1 MKYRLGIDVGGT
13 NTDAVI
19 LDEKNAVVAKGKAST
34 TPDVSSGID
43 AVVGSVLGRAKLPP
57 GSITNAM
64 LGTTHATNAIVER
77 KGLSK
82 VGCIR
87 LAAPSGFAI
96 PPFIEWPRDL
106 LEALGCPFVI
116 VKGGYEFNGA
126 PLSHPD
132 KDEIRRALETISRAG
147 ASALA
152 VSCVFSPIN
161 DEQEL
166 LVEALAHEVLGPA
179 FPVTLSREIGSIGII
194 ERENAAVLNAA
205 IRGLAEKAYGAFQNV
220 LEKHG
225 VAAELFITQN
235 DGTLM
240 SIDYAKRYPVLTI
253 ASGPTN
259 SLRGAAFLSGLK
271 NAIVVDVGGT
281 TTDVGVLSNGF
292 PRESSSAVE
301 MGGVRTNF
309 RMPDLISI
317 GLGGGSLV
325 DLAVAPP
332 VVGPRSVGYRIT
344 SEALVFGG
352 NVLTATDIA
361 VAAGMASL
369 GDPARVAN
377 IDPAWAKAAL
387 AVMKAMVEEQI
398 DKMKTSAEGLPV
410 ILVGGGSILIPDSLQ
425 GASSVVRPQHF
436 EVANAIGAAIAQVS
450 GAVDGVFDTAGKGRE
465 KILAEVK
472 ATAIAEAV
480 KAGADESTTT
490 VVEVEE
496 LPLAYLPANTVRFK
510 VKAVG
515 ELKRSR

>member
-1 MKYRLGIDVGGT
+1 MRYRLGIDVGGT
-13 NTDAVI
+13 NTDAAI
-19 LDEKNAVVAKGKAST
+19 LDEGNRIISTAKAST
-34 TPDVSSGID
+34 TPNVSSGID
-43 AVVGSVLGRAKLPP
+43 EVVGRALALSKLPP
-57 GSITNAM
+57 TDIVNAM

-77 KGLSK
+77 RGLSK

-87 LAAPSGFAI
+87 LAGPSGFAI

-106 LEALGCPFVI
+106 LDALGCPWAI
-116 VKGGYEFNGA
+116 VKGGYEYNGA
-126 PLSHPD
+126 PLSRPD
-132 KDEIRRALETISRAG
+132 RDEIRKAIEMIVQKG
-147 ASALA
+147 AESLA
-152 VSCVFSPIN
+152 VSGVFSPIS
-161 DEQEL
+161 DEQEM
-166 LVEALAHEVLGPA
+166 LVQALAREVLGKD
-179 FPVTLSREIGSIGII
+179 FPVTLSCEIGSIGII

-205 IRGLAEKAYGAFQNV
+205 IRGLAERAYGSFQNV

-240 SIDYAKRYPVLTI
+240 SIEYAKRYPVLTI

-259 SLRGAAFLSGLK
+259 SLRGAAFLSGLE

-281 TTDVGVLSNGF
+281 TTDIGVLANGF

-325 DLAVAPP
+325 DLDAAPP
-332 VVGPRSVGYRIT
+332 FVGPRSVGYRIT

-352 NVLTATDIA
+352 KTLTASDVA
-361 VAAGMASL
+361 VAGGMAAL
-369 GDPARVAN
+369 GDAKRVAG
-377 IDPAWAKAAL
+377 IDARAAKAAL

-398 DKMKTSAEGLPV
+398 DRMKTSADGLPV
-410 ILVGGGSILIPDSLQ
+410 VLVGGGSILLPDSLE
-425 GASSVVRPQHF
+425 GASRVVRPEHF
-436 EVANAIGAAIAQVS
+436 EVANAIGAAISQVS
-450 GAVDGVFDTAGKGRE
+450 GAVDGVFDTAAKGRDAV
-465 KILAEVK
+465 LAEVK
-472 ATAIAEAV
+472 ARAVSEAV
-480 KAGADESTTT
+480 KAGADEATTT
-490 VVEVEE
+490 VVDVEE

-515 ELKRSR
+515 DLKMSR

>member
-1 MKYRLGIDVGGT
+1 MTYRLGIDVGGT

-19 LDEKNAVVAKGKAST
+19 LDDRNRVAAKAKAST

-43 AVVGSVLGRAKLPP
+43 EAVGRVLAQSKLPHGSV
-57 GSITNAM
+57 TNAM

-77 KGLSK
+77 RGLSK
-82 VGCIR
+82 VGAIR
-87 LAAPSGFAI
+87 LAGPSGFAI
-96 PPFIEWPRDL
+96 PPFIEWPQDL
-106 LEALGCPFVI
+106 LQALGCPAVI
-116 VKGGYEFNGA
+116 VRGGYEYNGT
-126 PLSHPD
+126 PLALPD
-132 KDEIRRALETISRAG
+132 RDEIRRALETISRKG
-147 ASALA
+147 AEALA
-152 VSCVFSPIN
+152 VSCVFSPISG
-161 DEQEL
+161 EQEL
-166 LVEALAHEVLGPA
+166 LVQSLAGEVLGKD
-179 FPVTLSREIGSIGII
+179 FPVTLSSEIGSIGII

-205 IRGLAEKAYGAFQNV
+205 IRALAQKAYGSFQDV
-220 LEKHG
+220 LAKHG
-225 VAAELFITQN
+225 VEAELFITQN

-240 SIDYAKRYPVLTI
+240 SIEYARRYPVLTI

-281 TTDVGVLSNGF
+281 TTDVGVLVNGF

-325 DLAVAPP
+325 DLAAMPP
-332 VVGPRSVGYRIT
+332 VVGPRSVGFRIT

-352 NVLTATDIA
+352 GTLTASDVA
-361 VAAGMASL
+361 VAGGMAAL
-369 GDPARVAN
+369 GDAKRVAGV
-377 IDPAWAKAAL
+377 DAHRAKAAL

-410 ILVGGGSILIPDSLQ
+410 ILVGGGSILLPDSLQ
-425 GASSVVRPQHF
+425 GASSVLRPEHF

-465 KILAEVK
+465 KVLEEVK
-472 ATAIAEAV
+472 ASAIAEAV
-480 KAGADESTTT
+480 KAGAEESTTT
-490 VVEVEE
+490 VVDVEE

-515 ELKRSR
+515 NLKRSR

>member
-13 NTDAVI
+13 NTDAAI
-19 LDEKNAVVAKGKAST
+19 LDEKNRIIAKGKTST

-43 AVVGSVLGRAKLPP
+43 AVVGAVVSQSKLAPK
-57 GSITNAM
+57 SIVNAM

-82 VGCIR
+82 VGAIR
-87 LAAPSGFAI
+87 LAGPSGFAI
-96 PPFIEWPRDL
+96 PPFIEWPQDL
-106 LEALGCPFVI
+106 LDAMGCPWVI
-116 VKGGYEFNGA
+116 VKGGYEYNGT
-126 PLSHPD
+126 PLSRPD
-132 KDEIRRALETISRAG
+132 KEEIRRALDTISKKG
-147 ASALA
+147 AEALA
-152 VSCVFSPIN
+152 VSCVFSPIS
-161 DEQEL
+161 DEQEM
-166 LVEALAHEVLGPA
+166 LVQELSGEVLGKS
-179 FPVTLSREIGSIGII
+179 FPVTRSREIGSIGII

-205 IRGLAEKAYGAFQNV
+205 IRGLAEKAYGSFQNV
-220 LEKHG
+220 LARHG
-225 VAAELFITQN
+225 ITAELFITQN

-240 SIDYAKRYPVLTI
+240 SIEYAKRYPVLTI

-325 DLAVAPP
+325 DLSAVPP

-344 SEALVFGG
+344 EEALVFGG
-352 NVLTATDIA
+352 ATLTASDVA
-361 VAAGMASL
+361 VAGGMASL
-369 GDPARVAN
+369 GDVKRVAGV
-377 IDPAWAKAAL
+377 DARMARAAL

-398 DKMKTSAEGLPV
+398 DKMKTSSEGLPV
-410 ILVGGGSILIPDSLQ
+410 ILVGGGSILLPDSLQ
-425 GASSVVRPQHF
+425 GASRVVRPEHF

-450 GAVDGVFDTAGKGRE
+450 GAVDGVFDTAAKGRD
-465 KILAEVK
+465 KVLAEVK
-472 ATAIAEAV
+472 AAAIAEAV
-480 KAGADESTTT
+480 KAGADEATTA

-515 ELKRSR
+515 DLKRSR